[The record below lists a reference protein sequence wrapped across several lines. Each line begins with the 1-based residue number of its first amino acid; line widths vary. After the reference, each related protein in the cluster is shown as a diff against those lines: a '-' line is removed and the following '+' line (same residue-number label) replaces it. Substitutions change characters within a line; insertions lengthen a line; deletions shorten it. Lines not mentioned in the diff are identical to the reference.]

1 MVKNLPPMWGTR
13 VRSLGQ
19 EDPLEKGMATHSTIL
34 ASRIARTR
42 GVWWATLVHGIA
54 KSWTRLSN
62 YDYTLST
69 GVICYVAIE
78 TAISSLKNIYYV
90 IDKQKQ
96 THGPSAA
103 RKWVV
108 HTLFLV

>member
-1 MVKNLPPMWGTR
+1 MAQTVKNLPPMWETG

-19 EDPLEKGMATHSTIL
+19 EDALEKGMATHSTIL
-34 ASRIARTR
+34 ASRIAWTR
-42 GVWWATLVHGIA
+42 GAWWATLVHGIA
-54 KSWTRLSN
+54 KSWTRLSD

-90 IDKQKQ
+90 IDKKSKNKPMGQVQ
-96 THGPSAA
+96 LISA
-103 RKWVV
+103 
-108 HTLFLV
+108 